1 MTAEQIAL
9 LGLLV
14 STLVTAAGWI
24 FTASVQRRI
33 LRETTKSQQL
43 ERELAVFRERLAT
56 VRGITSALL
65 DQSASYH
72 ELIAQLLAPGF
83 DFDEG
88 ASLIRQL
95 VTKGLELAKVL
106 YDPAFRAI
114 RDLLPE
120 AHSKRI
126 FDQLKKATDSG
137 TAYHTSAAALNPL
150 TPNLSVALRESAEH
164 ALQVSR
170 ELIRTADMFADAFAV
185 LDKNLAKG
193 PEGG

>member
-9 LGLLV
+9 LGLLI
-14 STLVTAAGWI
+14 STLVTSAGWI

-33 LRETTKSQQL
+33 LKETTKSQQL

-56 VRGITSALL
+56 VRGMTSTLL

-72 ELIAQLLAPGF
+72 ALVSQLLAPGF

-88 ASLIRQL
+88 AVLIQQL
-95 VTKGLELAKVL
+95 NAKGLELSKIL
-106 YDPAFRAI
+106 YDPAFRAV
-114 RDLLPE
+114 RDLLPPD
-120 AHSKRI
+120 HSKRI
-126 FDQLKKATDSG
+126 FDQLKKATDVG
-137 TAYHTSAAALNPL
+137 AAYHTSAVALSPL
-150 TPNLSVALRESAEH
+150 TPNLSAALRGSAQH

-193 PEGG
+193 RKDD